1 MLPALSPLSPSG
13 KNDCI
18 TPCSSELATL
28 VTALP
33 FPAAFLANMTGELL
47 QNFGHAINRESE
59 LAVIRQHANHYDE
72 RLRELC
78 TG

>member
-1 MLPALSPLSPSG
+1 
-13 KNDCI
+13 
-18 TPCSSELATL
+18 
-28 VTALP
+28 
-33 FPAAFLANMTGELL
+33 MTGELL

-78 TG
+78 TGWAATADDQKGEIR